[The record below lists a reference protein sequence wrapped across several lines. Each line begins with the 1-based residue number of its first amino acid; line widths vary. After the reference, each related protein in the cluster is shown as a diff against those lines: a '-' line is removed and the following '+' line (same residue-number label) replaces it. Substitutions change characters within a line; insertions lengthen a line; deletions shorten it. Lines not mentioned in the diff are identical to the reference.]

1 MHYRRTKRD
10 ANHKAIVNALRKAGA
25 DVLDLAAIGNGCP
38 DLLVYYQPNGRSVLL
53 EVKNPLTRRGQ
64 QGTGKTTVTKQA
76 EFRAKWR
83 GPIVT
88 VESIDHALWA
98 IGALNVLHPAA

>member
-10 ANHKAIVNALRKAGA
+10 QNHGAIVAALRQAGA

-38 DLLVYYQPNGRSVLL
+38 DLLVFYGGWTVLL
-53 EVKNPLTRRGQ
+53 EVKNPLTKRGQ
-64 QGTGKTTVTKQA
+64 QGTGKTTVEKQA
-76 EFRAKWR
+76 AFKVKWH

-88 VESIDHALWA
+88 VESIDQALWA